1 GADASNGWAQS
12 VGWSSTPWV
21 CCWARRGCCSLPC
34 ERGRRPGPSTCI
46 HERHSDPPA
55 RGWASLPRQGSMNRK
70 LGFAAVAAIACGA
83 LGAADRAQL
92 TVTPG
97 SGLIDAP
104 FHVQV
109 RNVLPGARVT
119 VSASRPD
126 ARGRTW
132 TAVGEYA
139 ADAS

>member
-1 GADASNGWAQS
+1 
-12 VGWSSTPWV
+12 
-21 CCWARRGCCSLPC
+21 
-34 ERGRRPGPSTCI
+34 
-46 HERHSDPPA
+46 
-55 RGWASLPRQGSMNRK
+55 MNQR

-104 FHVQV
+104 FHLQV

-132 TAVGEYA
+132 TAVGAYA
-139 ADAS
+139 ADASGRGDGDVAPSPGGRYGGVSPPCLARAPV